1 MPTAEEVAIFL
12 AYEFLKRG
20 NYSAAAG
27 PVQMSDLSE
36 IAPAATR
43 AETDELFTGFE
54 GFGGIAVQSVGCE
67 VGVDAPN
74 VYVYFARGSVRLIK
88 ALPEEVEGIPIVAQR
103 MGPITVRPEM
113 AASSTNRAHI
123 FERDGRICCG
133 SSCAPTSENCS
144 GTLSVLVRKEG
155 SRQIYLLSNN
165 HVFGGCNHVP
175 QNQPILSPSSNDS
188 RADIRAPT
196 EIGRHA
202 EIHELRTGNPSFVDP
217 CEADLALA
225 RATNPTEL
233 SSWQGEAG
241 SGYDTPTRS
250 QSPVSR
256 MLVKKVGRTTG
267 LTHGIV
273 QATIPSPAPL
283 PYTARH
289 FKGLVWFRNVWVVRS
304 VDATEF
310 ALAGDSGSLVVAEDG
325 SSAVGVLFAASRS
338 GEYGWIIPMPRV
350 IAAFGGLQLV
360 GRHGVT

>member
-202 EIHELRTGNPSFVDP
+202 EIHELRTGNP
-217 CEADLALA
+217 
-225 RATNPTEL
+225 
-233 SSWQGEAG
+233 
-241 SGYDTPTRS
+241 
-250 QSPVSR
+250 
-256 MLVKKVGRTTG
+256 
-267 LTHGIV
+267 
-273 QATIPSPAPL
+273 
-283 PYTARH
+283 
-289 FKGLVWFRNVWVVRS
+289 
-304 VDATEF
+304 
-310 ALAGDSGSLVVAEDG
+310 
-325 SSAVGVLFAASRS
+325 
-338 GEYGWIIPMPRV
+338 
-350 IAAFGGLQLV
+350 
-360 GRHGVT
+360 